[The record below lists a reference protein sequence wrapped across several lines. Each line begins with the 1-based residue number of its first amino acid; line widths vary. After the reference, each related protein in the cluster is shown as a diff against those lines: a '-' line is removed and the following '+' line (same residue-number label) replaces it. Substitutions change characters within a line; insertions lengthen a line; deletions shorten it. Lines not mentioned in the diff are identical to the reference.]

1 MARFREPSFLF
12 VPGTGI
18 EPVQP
23 QWPQDFLTTMA
34 FATRNRC
41 CVCGLD
47 FLFIRFSGC
56 RLLSLYT
63 FSPKRAWLGIATYSQ
78 RFPRI

>member
-1 MARFREPSFLF
+1 MNSSVAIGATVGSGVIKSKKKRIAAFAHYPL

-34 FATRNRC
+34 FATRTSYAF
-41 CVCGLD
+41 VVW
-47 FLFIRFSGC
+47 
-56 RLLSLYT
+56 T
-63 FSPKRAWLGIATYSQ
+63 FSSSI
-78 RFPRI
+78 